1 MTDIDAMAYII
12 DEALIMIPVL
22 YILGSIIK
30 YTTPTYFDK
39 WIPLILLIFS
49 IAYTPILLGGYSADN
64 IVQSILIAGVTVF
77 GNQLIKQTVKDD
89 KHDKRKKTN

>member
-30 YTTPTYFDK
+30 HTTPLLNK
-39 WIPLILLIFS
+39 WIPLILLLFS

-77 GNQLIKQTVKDD
+77 GHELIKQTVKGDD
-89 KHDKRKKTN
+89 KNG

>member
-22 YILGSIIK
+22 YIIGSIIK
-30 YTTPTYFDK
+30 YTTPLLNK
-39 WIPLILLIFS
+39 WIPLILLLFS

-64 IVQSILIAGVTVF
+64 IIQAILIAGVTVF
-77 GNQLIKQTVKDD
+77 GNELIKQTVKDD